1 MKNIITLLLLLAFYH
16 NSFADSPLTST
27 NFYKVYNNPTINK
40 FIEANG
46 RINDGLCS
54 LLFKKDTPL
63 EIKIAGI
70 NALGWKLTGQNN
82 AEVFLKYLVS
92 KKYYQ
97 DKNNF
102 LKNSNAED
110 LILYTYMLAMDNY
123 VDVSKSVK
131 ICEQPI
137 IANNQSKCIRLIS
150 ALIHS
155 QSLLYSSYC
164 KVYTTIQEVN
174 ENKNLRNDI
183 KENAIQEI
191 FKYIDNYKKY
201 CQN

>member
-1 MKNIITLLLLLAFYH
+1 MKNIITLLLLLSFCH

-27 NFYKVYNNPTINK
+27 NFYKVYNDPTIDK
-40 FIEANG
+40 FIQARG
-46 RINDGLCS
+46 KINEELCT
-54 LLFKKDTPL
+54 LLLKKETPL

-131 ICEQPI
+131 ICEEPI
-137 IANNQSKCIRLIS
+137 IKNSESKCIRIIS

-155 QSLLYSSYC
+155 QAILYTSYC
-164 KVYTTIQEVN
+164 EVYRTMAEA
-174 ENKNLRNDI
+174 NKKDNLRYDMQ
-183 KENAIQEI
+183 EGAIQEI